1 MGVSLLRAVQVVG
14 LPGAFRPA
22 RRGLS
27 FTHEV
32 LTGNFTG
39 EHPLSLRWTISIH
52 CAVFWLQFTV
62 SRQLCSSL
70 GIRASLPHPV
80 LLGARLQ
87 TRKWRR
93 PRLTTAVLCAA
104 VEGGIEPPPSLS
116 RPVPL
121 QCLPQI
127 STFLSHTLPL
137 SLTRARLTC
146 FAPPVLQAPQH
157 WMHPQHG
164 HSPARAAAP
173 SPS

>member
-39 EHPLSLRWTISIH
+39 EHPLSLRWTTSMH
-52 CAVFWLQFTV
+52 CAVAWLQFTV

-104 VEGGIEPPPSLS
+104 VEGGIEPPLSLS
-116 RPVPL
+116 TRQVPL

-137 SLTRARLTC
+137 SLTRARLTR
-146 FAPPVLQAPQH
+146 FAPLPLQAAH
-157 WMHPQHG
+157 DWSHPQHG
-164 HSPARAAAP
+164 RSRT
-173 SPS
+173 S